1 MLGKPLGDGAEL
13 RSLEPWQAA
22 EFAAYTD
29 RVRAHL
35 EPWLPWAHVVTD
47 TESARRFLQ
56 RYADRQAADGGRIY
70 GIWLDDVLVGG
81 TLFRMFDAE
90 NGLCEVGV
98 WLAPEAQGRGL
109 ITRAATIMI
118 DWAVRVRGLSRVEW
132 LCSPANQRSS
142 AVAKRLGMTH
152 EGVLRSVFPMN
163 GVRHD
168 LEVWS
173 MLADEWTGRRVEA

>member
-1 MLGKPLGDGAEL
+1 MLSTPLGDGAEL

-22 EFAAYTD
+22 ELATYTD
-29 RVRAHL
+29 RVRPHL
-35 EPWLPWAHVVTD
+35 TPWLPWAHTVTD
-47 TESARRFLQ
+47 SESARRFLQ
-56 RYADRQAADGGRIY
+56 RYADRQAADDGRIY

-81 TLFRMFDAE
+81 TLFRVFDADQ
-90 NGLCEVGV
+90 GVCELGV

-109 ITRAATIMI
+109 VTRAASAMI

-132 LCSPANQRSS
+132 LCSPANGPSI

-152 EGVLRSVFPMN
+152 EGVLRSAFPMN
-163 GVRHD
+163 GERHD

-173 MLADEWTGRRVEA
+173 LLADEWTNRP